1 MWIGLTI
8 LFFLISIF
16 TSLLVYYSLR
26 RITQYEEL
34 ILEIQQVIKFSTEK
48 MKLVD
53 SKGHYES
60 DDETGFFFEQLK
72 QIQLSLDGIFEEE
85 TQDFKKE
92 IKKKEKY
99 ILDKRFK
106 IFKLLNIIQLKV
118 VVKKY
123 NLWKTNTFFF
133 DKLAENIIN
142 TFKFTY
148 FDDPF
153 VDVKHEVVDFMVM
166 NIFKYD
172 HTKGSKEFSYFS
184 VVKKL
189 FNSS

>member
-8 LFFLISIF
+8 LFFLISVF

-60 DDETGFFFEQLK
+60 DDETGFFFKQLK

-85 TQDFKKE
+85 IQDA
-92 IKKKEKY
+92 KKEK
-99 ILDKRFK
+99 
-106 IFKLLNIIQLKV
+106 
-118 VVKKY
+118 
-123 NLWKTNTFFF
+123 
-133 DKLAENIIN
+133 
-142 TFKFTY
+142 
-148 FDDPF
+148 
-153 VDVKHEVVDFMVM
+153 
-166 NIFKYD
+166 
-172 HTKGSKEFSYFS
+172 
-184 VVKKL
+184 
-189 FNSS
+189 